1 MVLMEGDVEDDV
13 EGEEP
18 VWLVVVVVMVVNR
31 WSNHCSRRSMV

>member
-18 VWLVVVVVMVVNR
+18 VWLVVVVVAVVN
-31 WSNHCSRRSMV
+31 